1 MNGLLREH
9 PLVELFRE
17 MKTSQMGG
25 ALRLTHDRY
34 KCVVYLSE
42 GDVQFTTSN
51 LKSHRLRECVLRW
64 KIASTPQLAD
74 LNEAL
79 SDVELSAELL
89 SRGIVDSTA
98 MGVILG
104 RQSEEVLRPALL
116 WTEGEWSYDPRVRL
130 SNMAGVRF
138 DASEVMFEAAR
149 RLPPTFSGSRFPSI
163 NEVLT
168 RVDAN
173 WDSRELKPAEAFLL
187 TRLENPMRVYELVA
201 LSGLPELE
209 TLRTAYCLY
218 VSGIVQ
224 RSNPLVV
231 FEPEVVSASK
241 QSSAEKTRLITLEAP
256 PKPEKTVSAP
266 PEAVSEEV
274 LRRELDALF
283 ARIESA
289 QSHYEVLD
297 LGRAADAGEVK
308 RVYYAHARKFHPDR
322 FRHHGDPELHG
333 RVEAA
338 FARIAQAY
346 ETLRTPNLRVAYD
359 SKLDALRR
367 TAGMQSNVAGAQP
380 LVDLPKKSSHPAG
393 SNSTGTEAGGANRN
407 GAEESFARGLEAMNS
422 GNFAF
427 AAAAF
432 SEAVKLAPKEARFR
446 AYYGR
451 ALGARQQTR
460 RQAEAEILSAIAM
473 EKNNPLFHIMLAEVY
488 QNINL
493 YRRALTSVETALSLD
508 PNNELAKGMK
518 NRLRDLTNQPARR

>member
-17 MKTSQMGG
+17 MKASQMGG

-64 KIASTPQLAD
+64 KIASLPQLAG

-79 SDVELSAELL
+79 NDAELSTELL
-89 SRGIVDSTA
+89 NRGIVDSTA
-98 MGVILG
+98 MGVIIG
-104 RQSEEVLRPALL
+104 RQTEEVLRPALL
-116 WTEGEWSYDPRVRL
+116 WTEGKWSYDPRLRL

-138 DASEVMFEAAR
+138 DASGVMFEAAR
-149 RLPPTFSGSRFPSI
+149 RLPPAFSGSRFPSF

-173 WDSRELKPAEAFLL
+173 WDSRELQPTEAFLL
-187 TRLENPMRVYELVA
+187 TRLEYPMRIHELIA

-218 VSGIVQ
+218 VAGIVQ
-224 RSNPLVV
+224 RSNPPVV
-231 FEPEVVSASK
+231 FEPEVVIASK
-241 QSSAEKTRLITLEAP
+241 QSSADKTRLITLEAP
-256 PKPEKTVSAP
+256 PKPEKTVKAP
-266 PEAVSEEV
+266 PKAANQEVS
-274 LRRELDALF
+274 RRELDSLF

-297 LGRAADAGEVK
+297 LGRAADAVEIK

-322 FRHHGDPELHG
+322 FRHHGDPELHA

-359 SKLDALRR
+359 SKLEALQRMG
-367 TAGMQSNVAGAQP
+367 GMQSGEAGTQP
-380 LVDLPKKSSHPAG
+380 LVDVTRNSSHPTGSGSSGNKAG
-393 SNSTGTEAGGANRN
+393 ETGRNEAEA
-407 GAEESFARGLEAMNS
+407 SFARGLEAMNN

-473 EKNNPLFHIMLAEVY
+473 EKSNPLFYIMLAEVY
-488 QNINL
+488 QSINL

-508 PNNELAKGMK
+508 PKNEVAKEMK
-518 NRLRDLTNQPARR
+518 NRLRDLTNQPAQR